1 MNYTQLLSTLC
12 SNNAKYKRTT
22 KLIISFVKKKE
33 TKGDMSQKKKQIVYA
48 FPMQSGI
55 AAICNVRTVYFNLI
69 LYVLQDAH

>member
-1 MNYTQLLSTLC
+1 
-12 SNNAKYKRTT
+12 
-22 KLIISFVKKKE
+22 
-33 TKGDMSQKKKQIVYA
+33 MSQKKKQIVYA